1 MTFPVSFI
9 ARQAGAA
16 STDEAL
22 RARSRRSGDGFARSF
37 GHGQA
42 AVAGFQVFAE
52 VAPVMAGSANAI
64 TGSMTPVKLEGSR
77 SSSRCLRRRV
87 SQRRCLAVPHPYDVD
102 DGALGEVK
110 AKTPAAADVER
121 AVAEF
126 EGTPGA

>member
-1 MTFPVSFI
+1 
-9 ARQAGAA
+9 
-16 STDEAL
+16 
-22 RARSRRSGDGFARSF
+22 
-37 GHGQA
+37 
-42 AVAGFQVFAE
+42 
-52 VAPVMAGSANAI
+52 MAGSANAI